1 MKQYKKMMAVI
12 LLGMTALLV
21 FMNVWFLKQEKT
33 KIAREYQVE
42 IERLAGQI
50 EREGLDDVDLSS
62 AAYVRDISRL
72 QKMGT
77 EEETEAFLEGNGSDY
92 ALKKIGDSW
101 YRFDYNVDM
110 SDHYG
115 KVLKVMNSFWALVFI
130 AVCGIL
136 FYFYKNIIHP
146 FDRLE
151 KLPKEL
157 AKGNLTLDI
166 KENENRY
173 FGQMLWGFNM
183 LREQLEYKKSR
194 ELELLKENKTTV
206 LSLSHDIKT
215 PLSSIKL
222 YAKALSAQL
231 YSEKE
236 KQVEIGEHIGER
248 VEEIESYMSKII
260 RASSEDFL
268 HLEVKP
274 GEAYL
279 WDVIKEIEAYYKDKL
294 KLLKMD
300 FMIGKF
306 ENCLLSCDKDRLVE
320 VLQNVMENAL
330 KYGDGR
336 LIEITVT
343 EEEDCSLITVRN
355 SGNGLKEEELPR
367 IFDSFFR
374 GSNAKGAQGSGLGLY
389 ISKQLMLKMDGDI
402 YARAAEDECME
413 ITVVV
418 RHGGS
423 N

>member
-1 MKQYKKMMAVI
+1 MKQYKKMMAVV

-21 FMNVWFLKQEKT
+21 FMNVWFLKQEKM

-50 EREGLDDVDLSS
+50 EREGLEKTDLSS
-62 AAYVRDISRL
+62 AAYVLDISKL

-92 ALKKIGDSW
+92 VLKKIGDSW
-101 YRFDYNVDM
+101 YRFDYNADM
-110 SDHYG
+110 SGYYS
-115 KVLKVMNSFWALVFI
+115 KVWKIMNIFWAL
-130 AVCGIL
+130 AVLIILGIL
-136 FYFYKNIIHP
+136 LYLYCNIIKP

-151 KLPKEL
+151 KLPREL
-157 AKGNLTLDI
+157 AKGNLTLEI

-173 FGQMLWGFNM
+173 FGRMLWGFNM

-194 ELELLKENKTTV
+194 ELELLKENKTTI
-206 LSLSHDIKT
+206 LALSHDIKT

-222 YAKALSAQL
+222 YAKALSSQL

-268 HLEVKP
+268 HLEVKL

-279 WDVIKEIEAYYKDKL
+279 LDIIKEIEAYYKDKL

-320 VLQNVMENAL
+320 VLQNVIENAL

-336 LIEITVT
+336 FIEIIVS

-355 SGNGLKEEELPR
+355 SGNSLKEEELSH

-374 GSNAKGAQGSGLGLY
+374 GSNSKGAQGSGLGLY
-389 ISKQLMLKMDGDI
+389 ISRQLMLKMDGNI
-402 YARAAEDECME
+402 FAMAAEDGCME
-413 ITVVV
+413 ITIVV
-418 RHGGS
+418 RHG
-423 N
+423 